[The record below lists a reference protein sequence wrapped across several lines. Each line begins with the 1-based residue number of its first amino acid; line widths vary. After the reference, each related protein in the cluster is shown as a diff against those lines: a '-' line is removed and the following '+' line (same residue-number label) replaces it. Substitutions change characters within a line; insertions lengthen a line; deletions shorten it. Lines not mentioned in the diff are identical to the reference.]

1 MQINAR
7 SAFIGIAI
15 VLVALVVGVPILGA
29 MFAQGGP
36 FGQLVGVTEGTC
48 EYVPS
53 GTFSS
58 QIVDLKSD
66 EYAVLDRRIVVS
78 DGTPLQTLTVSSSTQ
93 ARKAKFGVDSDTPTV
108 DNTKETYIQAGDISY
123 LIGLGTNANLGSA
136 CSASPDAE
144 TRKALSTAVP
154 VKTTTADTPTEG
166 RSIVLTDAQL
176 ADNRYSGILSAIIL
190 LIPLAVVVYFAMRF
204 IQGRMGR

>member
-58 QIVDLKSD
+58 QIVDRKTTNND
-66 EYAVLDRRIVVS
+66 YAVLDRRIVVS
-78 DGTPLQTLTVSSSTQ
+78 DGTPLLTLTVDTDLDAQFGVGSASSTV
-93 ARKAKFGVDSDTPTV
+93 A
-108 DNTKETYIQAGDISY
+108 NTKETYIQAGDTFY
-123 LIGLGTNANLGSA
+123 LIGLGTNEELGSA

-154 VKTTTADTPTEG
+154 VKTAP
-166 RSIVLTDAQL
+166 
-176 ADNRYSGILSAIIL
+176 NLS
-190 LIPLAVVVYFAMRF
+190 LIH
-204 IQGRMGR
+204 I